1 MDRANPR
8 SAAVIELLC
17 QAALSDEGIAKR
29 LGIRVSTVLGIKR
42 RYERGQYAPLAPR
55 TQAASSKVRTD
66 RGWTYLLVSNSGAT
80 YVGASTDLRG
90 RLRAHNAKCNRG
102 WTRGQ
107 TWHLLGV
114 IRFSSRAQAFE
125 METWFKKS
133 GNGRGEW
140 IETCLSR
147 AFRLA
152 QRHDLGAEW
161 VEALTARSRSLQ
173 PERYPQASPSSQMSC
188 ADHKS
193 TPLPERIRAEPGKG

>member
-8 SAAVIELLC
+8 SAAVIELLR
-17 QAALSDEGIAKR
+17 QATVSDEGIAKR

-42 RYERGQYAPLAPR
+42 RYERGQYAPLVPR

-66 RGWTYLLVSNSGAT
+66 RGWTYLLVSNNGAT
-80 YVGASTDLRG
+80 YIGASTDLRG

-107 TWHLLGV
+107 TWHLLGA

-125 METWFKKS
+125 METWLKRN

-140 IETCLSR
+140 METCLPR
-147 AFRLA
+147 ALRLA
-152 QRHDLGAEW
+152 ERHGLGPGWLE
-161 VEALTARSRSLQ
+161 ELSMRSRSLQ
-173 PERYPQASPSSQMSC
+173 PERYLRTPQSSPSPC
-188 ADHKS
+188 VDRKS
-193 TPLPERIRAEPGKG
+193 TPLPERIRAEPSKG